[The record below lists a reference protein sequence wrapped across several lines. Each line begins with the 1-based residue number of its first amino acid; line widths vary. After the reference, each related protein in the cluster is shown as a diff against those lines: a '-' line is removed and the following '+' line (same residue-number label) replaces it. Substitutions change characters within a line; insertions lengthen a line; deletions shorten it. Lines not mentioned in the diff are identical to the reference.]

1 MNSIS
6 SVIDNK
12 HNTIPTGPIGEQ
24 SSKPTG
30 PTGKERLTKQE
41 VLGCDIAL
49 SDYSDLMSK
58 EFYAWYCKAFYK
70 LGRERFARIA
80 SEARA
85 DGQNPKRLFSFKIK
99 QELKNV

>member
-1 MNSIS
+1 
-6 SVIDNK
+6 
-12 HNTIPTGPIGEQ
+12 
-24 SSKPTG
+24 
-30 PTGKERLTKQE
+30 
-41 VLGCDIAL
+41 
-49 SDYSDLMSK
+49 MSK